1 MVELSDHS
9 PHDISNVLKL
19 YLRQVGLPGFKYY
32 TYAAVGSV
40 ALAENSPPSRLQLP
54 EPLVLYR
61 YYNDLIGLAKECQRA
76 IVEEADR
83 LQNNP
88 AGDKLGPNVQLNR
101 VILKIRDF
109 LQQLPTANYRT
120 LHFLIAHLHR

>member
-1 MVELSDHS
+1 MFLVQIYKNLQAKANNHF
-9 PHDISNVLKL
+9 P
-19 YLRQVGLPGFKYY
+19 LR
-32 TYAAVGSV
+32 
-40 ALAENSPPSRLQLP
+40 PPPLCGLQLP

-76 IVEEADR
+76 IVEEAER

-88 AGDKLGPNVQLNR
+88 AGDKLGPSVQLHR

-109 LQQLPTANYRT
+109 LLQLPTANYRT

>member
-1 MVELSDHS
+1 MSSSTHGTR
-9 PHDISNVLKL
+9 LKKACKHFPL
-19 YLRQVGLPGFKYY
+19 
-32 TYAAVGSV
+32 
-40 ALAENSPPSRLQLP
+40 PSRPHPRCFQLP

-76 IVEEADR
+76 IVEEAER

-88 AGDKLGPNVQLNR
+88 AGDKLGPSVQLNR
-101 VILKIRDF
+101 AILKIRDF
-109 LQQLPTANYRT
+109 LRQLPTANYRT